1 MASLQPGHVSITPED
16 LEGREICTLVRTDSK
31 GGELV
36 VEFKATITMEM
47 SAFQKLAKERFK
59 RPYWLTDS
67 PED

>member
-1 MASLQPGHVSITPED
+1 MAQLQPGHFSITPED

-47 SAFQKLAKERFK
+47 SAFEKLAKERFK
-59 RPYWLTDS
+59 GAYWLSES
-67 PED
+67 PES